1 MTSTYPYFETG
12 DVITTKSID
21 EFTRSARFHVNTDR
35 IPDPLDAT
43 IEVHVPWCEKLVLVS
58 KASIDLLGR
67 TFRVVGRSYSSADV
81 GMFVLEGT
89 GGTRNVYKR
98 LVPFDEIIAV
108 VPESCIDSLIRLRI
122 KKNCEQIGWRQ
133 VTIPANEFPVGVH
146 SGRMVLDMRSEN
158 KNRTF
163 IDDRA
168 FNFNFLDEYECVFSD
183 PPKPQPASKDDID
196 SLYFGDSKE

>member
-21 EFTRSARFHVNTDR
+21 EFTRTTRFSVHTFIDPV
-35 IPDPLDAT
+35 PDPLDAI
-43 IEVHVPWCEKLVLVS
+43 IEVDVPWCEKHVLVS
-58 KASIDLLGR
+58 KASIDLLGC
-67 TFRVVGRSYSSADV
+67 TFRVVGYSYSSADV
-81 GMFVLEGT
+81 GMFMLEKGT
-89 GGTRNVYKR
+89 GNVYKR
-98 LVPFDEIIAV
+98 LVPFDEIIATV
-108 VPESCIDSLIRLRI
+108 SESCIDSLIRLRI
-122 KKNCEQIGWRQ
+122 GWRQ
-133 VTIPANEFPVGVH
+133 VTISENEFPKAGFH
-146 SGRMVLDMRSEN
+146 SDRMVWEDMVLDMRSEN

-168 FNFNFLDEYECVFSD
+168 FNFNFLDEYECVFTD